1 MPTAKCKIEFT
12 EVLESLR
19 TAKKTKY
26 KFGTFI
32 YTFSRNLCFNS

>member
-12 EVLESLR
+12 EVLQSLC

-32 YTFSRNLCFNS
+32 YTFISNLCYNS